1 MTLCVVFYTGGGS
14 LVRVSFEEILY
25 APHFTV
31 WNGTVSVAIF
41 YLSDSI
47 NP

>member
-1 MTLCVVFYTGGGS
+1 MTLSVIFYTGGGC
-14 LVRVSFEEILY
+14 LVRVSFVGILY